1 MVLLHMN
8 CIYCNSKKLYKLKS
22 GQLKCSYCKKKFS
35 SKKITQR
42 NMIVKY
48 FCENY
53 TANQTAKKLHINYA
67 TVKKQYDK
75 FRELILAFS
84 EQEYTNKDIKQYDEY
99 IYLEKSKKKIKENIF
114 DAQNFITFNYEN
126 KIYNLLMP
134 NLNRYKEQFLD
145 DGMEVVYFKEFSK
158 FMMFN
163 KISKIQK
170 SENIIQRFWYYFE
183 EEMLKY
189 KGIDKENFILYL
201 KECEFKFNYTK
212 DEAIKILIQLL
223 HNKLAQVK

>member
-1 MVLLHMN
+1 MN

-35 SKKITQR
+35 SKKIEQT
-42 NMIVKY
+42 NMIAKY

-53 TANQTAKKLHINYA
+53 TVNQTAKKLNINYVTA
-67 TVKKQYDK
+67 KKQYDK
-75 FRELILAFS
+75 FRKLILAFN

-114 DAQNFITFNYEN
+114 DAQNFMTFNYEN
-126 KIYNLLMP
+126 KVYNLLMP

-145 DGMEVVYFKEFSK
+145 DGMEIVYFKEFSK
-158 FMMFN
+158 FMMLN

-170 SENIIQRFWYYFE
+170 SENIIQQFWYYFE
-183 EEMLKY
+183 EAMLKY

-223 HNKLAQVK
+223 HNKID